1 MKKAGLFLATVG
13 MAGFLAGASAL
24 AGRPVQGCEVITT
37 ACSAVTLVA
46 GYRIFSG
53 KKETSIASSI
63 QVWKDGQ
70 KIKRNKNQTW
80 QVWIAVGKID
90 GKESAQ

>member
-24 AGRPVQGCEVITT
+24 AGRPVQGCDVITT
-37 ACSAVTLVA
+37 VCCVSTAIT

-53 KKETSIASSI
+53 EKETGIVSSI
-63 QVWKDGQ
+63 RIWKDEQ

-90 GKESAQ
+90 GKESA